1 MKQRPFLAL
10 WTLAVIATVAAFVLH
25 LGLRGRTV
33 DLGYKLG
40 RARAEQARLRE
51 QKRVLSLEAA
61 SYETPQRVEMV
72 ARTLLGMNPPPPERV
87 IPLKAIAPILPPE
100 EAEGEG
106 DVEAPLPK
114 PSSNAPGAPGVPNT
128 WRIPGSDSAAVPGV
142 PGAADPGGG
151 NGAADP
157 AGAPIAGDSPLAPP
171 TDVPA
176 MAPLDPYAPQGAAP

>member
-1 MKQRPFLAL
+1 MTKQEPLTRQRPFLAL

-87 IPLKAIAPILPPE
+87 IPLRPMAPLLPPE
-100 EAEGEG
+100 EGNEG
-106 DVEAPLPK
+106 DVDTPAPK
-114 PSSNAPGAPGVPNT
+114 PSAAPTATATATESTTSEAAP
-128 WRIPGSDSAAVPGV
+128 SD
-142 PGAADPGGG
+142 
-151 NGAADP
+151 
-157 AGAPIAGDSPLAPP
+157 PIANDVVPAPS
-171 TDVPA
+171 DVPA
-176 MAPLDPYAPQGAAP
+176 GLPLDPMDPNAAPAPVAPQGNGP

>member
-87 IPLKAIAPILPPE
+87 IPLRPIAPILPPE
-100 EAEGEG
+100 DGDGSGE
-106 DVEAPLPK
+106 
-114 PSSNAPGAPGVPNT
+114 
-128 WRIPGSDSAAVPGV
+128 
-142 PGAADPGGG
+142 
-151 NGAADP
+151 ADP
-157 AGAPIAGDSPLAPP
+157 AVPAPGKKPAAPSATGATGDDAVANGVADAPS
-171 TDVPA
+171 DVPA
-176 MAPLDPYAPQGAAP
+176 AVVDPAPSQGAGQ